1 MSYPVYPQPVAPTV
15 PIRPSIPP
23 RPGVGIV
30 AFIASAAAF
39 VLGGVGIWLSGFM
52 IGRLVRLTEIPEL
65 TMGLQDEGWVLLED
79 QLWQVIDR
87 AVGAFVVL
95 LIAWILHM
103 MLAAWGLIQGIV
115 ATAMSRGRV
124 WGIIAIV
131 LALLGWTAL
140 AWFTQDALLAGLM
153 GNVPFMG

>member
-1 MSYPVYPQPVAPTV
+1 MSYPAYPQPIAPT
-15 PIRPSIPP
+15 IPP
-23 RPGVGIV
+23 RPAVGIV

-39 VLGGVGIWLSGFM
+39 VLGGAGIWLSGFM

-65 TMGLQDEGWVLLED
+65 TMGLQDEGWAPLQD
-79 QLWQVIDR
+79 QMWEVVDR

-95 LIAWILHM
+95 VIAWILHM
-103 MLAAWGLIQGIV
+103 LLAAWGLIQGIV
-115 ATAMSRGRV
+115 ATAMNRGRI

-131 LALLGWTAL
+131 LALLGWTVL

-153 GNVPFMG
+153 GNVPFLG

>member
-87 AVGAFVVL
+87 AVGAFVV
-95 LIAWILHM
+95 

-115 ATAMSRGRV
+115 ATAMNRGRV